1 MALVALAEVDEATYE
16 FIKSEGAVIA
26 ITAAMEHHPDDEDL
40 LIAGARALGVF
51 ADEKD
56 LQHAM
61 DTVGRSRMEEQTP
74 GNMAMTGQAIGIL
87 GNLALLE
94 KNIEYIV
101 QEGGIP
107 VLLSVI
113 NGASSDADRS
123 ENAAKILESGIRA
136 LGRLLGTEKTGAEF
150 IREGGL
156 ETLIALIRAH
166 PHKERV
172 MNACV
177 TAADHLI
184 QTKVGFKAA
193 VDSDL
198 VNCIIEVVEVFIYY
212 LLSFYGER
220 RRKNTK

>member
-1 MALVALAEVDEATYE
+1 
-16 FIKSEGAVIA
+16 
-26 ITAAMEHHPDDEDL
+26 
-40 LIAGARALGVF
+40 
-51 ADEKD
+51 
-56 LQHAM
+56 
-61 DTVGRSRMEEQTP
+61 MEEQTP

-193 VDSDL
+193 ANSEL
-198 VNCIIEVVEVFIYY
+198 VNCIIEVVEVYFI
-212 LLSFYGER
+212 FF
-220 RRKNTK
+220 